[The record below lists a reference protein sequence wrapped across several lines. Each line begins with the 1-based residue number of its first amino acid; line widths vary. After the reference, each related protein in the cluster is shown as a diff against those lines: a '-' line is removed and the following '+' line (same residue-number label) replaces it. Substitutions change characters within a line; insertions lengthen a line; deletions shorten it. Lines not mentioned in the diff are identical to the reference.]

1 MIETNTLV
9 QEKIDSNLVWD
20 NFTKDWLRK
29 LLETEIVTI
38 KFTKRDGSIREMKAT
53 RRPDLI
59 APVKNNEIK
68 VNENILNV
76 TDTEIKE
83 WRSIRFDS
91 ILEIKFTLE

>member
-59 APVKNNEIK
+59 APVKNTEIK

>member
-9 QEKIDSNLVWD
+9 QEKIDSNFVWD
-20 NFTKDWLRK
+20 NFSKNWLKK

-59 APVKNNEIK
+59 ASVKNTETK
-68 VNENILNV
+68 VNENILKI

-91 ILEIKFTLE
+91 IMEIKFNLE